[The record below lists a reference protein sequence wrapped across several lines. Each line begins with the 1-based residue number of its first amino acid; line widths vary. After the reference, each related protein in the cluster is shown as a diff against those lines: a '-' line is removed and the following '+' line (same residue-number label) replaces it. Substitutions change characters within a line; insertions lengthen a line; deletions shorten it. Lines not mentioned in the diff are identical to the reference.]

1 MEQESKVPEA
11 CVDLLENA
19 KDSRPPPSHYEE
31 HLPEQTNHLSEPAG
45 EKCKPQYKTG
55 ASMLLSA
62 NSAPPPKFFFMDTVL
77 LSLSRKKQQGFN
89 FKKVI
94 SVC

>member
-1 MEQESKVPEA
+1 MEPESKVPEA
-11 CVDLLENA
+11 RVDLLEKA
-19 KDSRPPPSHYEE
+19 KDSRPPPSHHEE

-55 ASMLLSA
+55 ASTSLSA
-62 NSAPPPKFFFMDTVL
+62 NSAPPPKFFLAETVL
-77 LSLSRKKQQGFN
+77 LSLARKKQQRFN
-89 FKKVI
+89 FEKVI